1 MPAPDEVAPGDLQH
15 ALDDVAAT
23 VAADPELAA
32 TLRGVLRHLGSQPF
46 DVACY
51 PE

>member
-1 MPAPDEVAPGDLQH
+1 MTRPDDLAPGDLQH
-15 ALDDVAAT
+15 ALDEIAAT

-32 TLRGVLRHLGSQPF
+32 SLRGVLRHLGSQPF

>member
-1 MPAPDEVAPGDLQH
+1 MTRPDELAPGDLQH
-15 ALDDVAAT
+15 ALDDVAAA
-23 VAADPELAA
+23 VRADPEIAE

-46 DVACY
+46 DVACC